1 VKVILDIKDSKVSF
15 VLELLSNLKF
25 VKAKPISSYKSE
37 ILEGLSDAVEEV
49 KLAKEGKL
57 KLKKA
62 SELFDEV

>member
-1 VKVILDIKDSKVSF
+1 MKVILDIKDSKASF

-37 ILEGLSDAVEEV
+37 IFEGLNDAVEEIN
-49 KLAKEGKL
+49 LAKEGKL
-57 KLKKA
+57 ELKKA